1 MNARSI
7 RLTVS
12 RQLRIVSNCNV
23 KCLWFRSPCDVHCD
37 FWSRHVRLFGLCT
50 SKIEN
55 YKYDTRAAGIQ
66 QRIMCSCASC
76 IYICEHADQIITHT
90 VAWNYNTWRYSC
102 LIHSQLE
109 TVNVLL
115 LLWYY
120 ELLTKSCGVWDI
132 LIFTINVCLKP
143 AVQTLCI
150 VSCLPRDTFVA
161 AIDNKQNCSLIEY
174 I

>member
-1 MNARSI
+1 M
-7 RLTVS
+7 
-12 RQLRIVSNCNV
+12 
-23 KCLWFRSPCDVHCD
+23 
-37 FWSRHVRLFGLCT
+37 
-50 SKIEN
+50 
-55 YKYDTRAAGIQ
+55 Y
-66 QRIMCSCASC
+66 

-90 VAWNYNTWRYSC
+90 VASNYSTWRYSC

-150 VSCLPRDTFVA
+150 VSCLPQTHLSPPLTTNRIAHSFNIFNFYSTGNA
-161 AIDNKQNCSLIEY
+161 KCWLIEAHGKPSLAY
-174 I
+174 VNSANYHIIGLSSCLRHRTHMFRLNQSRILA